1 MLISKLASSMLE
13 IILFSLIPFIWWL
26 ATARKKEGFFKW
38 LGLRRV
44 DRDKL
49 KPTIIF
55 TLVVTP
61 VLIALGI
68 LSLLMVRGVETATS
82 EFSGLGAKGIPAALV
97 YAVLNTSLPEE
108 ILFRGFLLKRMQTKL
123 GFTAANI
130 IQSVVFGLI
139 HGVML
144 FAATGPIKAVM
155 IILFTAVTAFVMGWV
170 NEKKAGGSILPS
182 WCIHA
187 ASNIASAF
195 IALFSII

>member
-1 MLISKLASSMLE
+1 MLISKLASSVLE
-13 IILFSLIPFIWWL
+13 MILFSLVPFIWWL
-26 ATARKKEGFFKW
+26 VTARKKEGFFKW
-38 LGLRRV
+38 IGLRRV

-49 KPTIIF
+49 KPAVIC
-55 TLVVTP
+55 TLVAIP
-61 VLIALGI
+61 VIVALGTAP
-68 LSLLMVRGVETATS
+68 LFMVRDVEMATS

-155 IILFTAVTAFVMGWV
+155 IILFTAVTAFIMGRV

-187 ASNIASAF
+187 ASNIVSAF